1 MISKEAFELLDN
13 QLPKGAFLT
22 VKNNDEVNT
31 MVIGWA
37 TVGKVWGKD
46 VMTVMVRYSRR
57 TYDLIKNAKDFT
69 VSVPEFDTMK
79 EEIAFMGT
87 KSGRDFDKYKETNLH
102 LKDAKK
108 VTSPIIEEAKLHF
121 ECNIIYKQAMDPMGI
136 VDKEG
141 IEDRFYEGNNDYHV
155 IFYADIEDCYEN

>member
-1 MISKEAFELLDN
+1 MITKEAFELLDK
-13 QLPKGAFLT
+13 QLPKGVFLT
-22 VKNNDEVNT
+22 VKDNDKVNT

-46 VMTVMVRYSRR
+46 VMTVMVRYSRH

-79 EEIAFMGT
+79 DEIIFMGRN
-87 KSGRDFDKYKETNLH
+87 SGRDYDKYKETNLH
-102 LKDAKK
+102 LKDAKQ
-108 VTSPIIEEAKLHF
+108 VSSPIIEEAKLHF
-121 ECNIIYKQAMDPMGI
+121 ECNILYKQAMDPMGI

-141 IEDRFYEGNNDYHV
+141 IEERFYEGNNDYHV
-155 IFYADIEDCYEN
+155 IFYAKIKDCYEN

>member
-46 VMTVMVRYSRR
+46 VMT
-57 TYDLIKNAKDFT
+57 FT
-69 VSVPEFDTMK
+69 VSVPALDTMK

-102 LKDAKK
+102 LKDSKK
-108 VTSPIIEEAKLHF
+108 VSSPIIEEAKLHF
-121 ECNIIYKQAMDPMGI
+121 ECKIIYKQAMDPMGI

-155 IFYADIEDCYEN
+155 IFYANIEDCYEN

>member
-1 MISKEAFELLDN
+1 MVTKEAFELLDK
-13 QLPKGAFLT
+13 QLPKGVFLT
-22 VKNNDEVNT
+22 VKNNDKVNT

-46 VMTVMVRYSRR
+46 VMTVMVRYSRH

-79 EEIAFMGT
+79 DEILFMGRN
-87 KSGRDFDKYKETNLH
+87 SGRDYDKYEETNLH

-108 VTSPIIEEAKLHF
+108 VSSPIIEEAKLHF
-121 ECNIIYKQAMDPMGI
+121 ECNILYKQAMDPMGI
-136 VDKEG
+136 VDKEE
-141 IEDRFYEGNNDYHV
+141 IEERFYEGNNDYHV
-155 IFYADIEDCYEN
+155 IFYAEIKDCYEN